1 MPTTT
6 YDNLYTTTVTDNTV
20 ATYSFTGLNTATHK
34 QFILIGM
41 LASHGTEDALNLRV
55 NSTTGSYQYA
65 QVRCEGSN
73 AAVVP
78 FGPNNTGST
87 QVQASY
93 NAITST
99 ANYGAVFRITI
110 NHPSLMLQGQSEF
123 FTASAGGA
131 TEFYWNWTN
140 FRKTGQVA
148 TSLQIVAGG
157 TGFRVGSQL
166 SLYGLV

>member
-6 YDNLYTTTVTDNTV
+6 YDNLSTVTVTDNTV
-20 ATYSFTGLNTATHK
+20 ATYSFTGLDTATHK

-41 LASHGTEDALNLRV
+41 LASNGTEDALNLRV
-55 NSTTGSYQYA
+55 NSTTGSYQYGQIRA
-65 QVRCEGSN
+65 EGSN
-73 AAVVP
+73 ASAVP
-78 FGPNNTGST
+78 FGANNTSAT

-110 NHPSLMLQGQSEF
+110 NHPSLMFQGQSEF

-131 TEFYWNWTN
+131 TAFYYNWTN